1 VPICDNNSIMERE
14 LARKFG
20 LRVKFER
27 MKKNL
32 TQEQLAEL
40 ANISRATITKLEK
53 NLSSPTLD
61 VVEDISRALGYK
73 PSELFIFKD
82 LEI

>member
-1 VPICDNNSIMERE
+1 MKKE

-27 MKKNL
+27 MKKDL

-40 ANISRATITKLEK
+40 ADISRATITKLEK

-61 VVEDISRALGYK
+61 IVEDIARALGYE
-73 PSELFIFKD
+73 PYELFIFKD

>member
-1 VPICDNNSIMERE
+1 MSICDNNNIMERK
-14 LARKFG
+14 LAKKFG

-73 PSELFIFKD
+73 PYELFIFKD